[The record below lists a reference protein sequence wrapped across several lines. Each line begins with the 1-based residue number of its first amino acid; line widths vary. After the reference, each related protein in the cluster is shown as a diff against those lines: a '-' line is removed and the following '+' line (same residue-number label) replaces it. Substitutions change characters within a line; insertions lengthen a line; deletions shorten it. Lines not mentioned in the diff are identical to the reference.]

1 MSNEMLGFVGV
12 GRMGGPMVERLLAA
26 GHKVTIFD
34 ANEAALDALVEK
46 GATKATSS
54 QEVASVAEIVMTSL
68 PMPQILEQVA
78 LGDAGISSGSKV
90 KIMVDLSTTGP
101 AVAKKVSKGLAEKD
115 IIWLDCPVSGGI
127 AGAVAGS
134 LALMLSGPEAA
145 FERVK
150 PLVSIFGKPFYV
162 GADAGL
168 AQVAKLGNNLLAASA
183 VVVTSEVMA
192 MAVKAGLDPDIMIDI
207 INVSSGRNSATQ
219 DKFPRSVLTGT
230 FDFGFATGLSY
241 KDVRLCIDEAEAMG
255 VPMVA
260 GSAVRQMLAV
270 TNAKFGPDSDFTC
283 IAKVLE
289 EWAGVEIRSAK
300 K

>member
-1 MSNEMLGFVGV
+1 MSKEMLGFIGV

-26 GHKVTIFD
+26 GREVTIFD
-34 ANEAALDALVEK
+34 ANETAVDTLVKK
-46 GATKATSS
+46 GAIKATSS
-54 QEVASVAEIVMTSL
+54 EAVASVAEIVMTSL
-68 PMPQILEQVA
+68 PMPQILEKVA
-78 LGDAGISSGSKV
+78 LGEAGISSGSKV

-101 AVAKKVSKGLAEKD
+101 GVATRVSESLSTKG
-115 IIWLDCPVSGGI
+115 ITWVDCPVSGGI
-127 AGAVAGS
+127 AGAVAGT
-134 LALMLSGPEAA
+134 LALMLSGPKAA
-145 FERVK
+145 CDRIEPV
-150 PLVSIFGKPFYV
+150 VSHFGKPFFV
-162 GADAGL
+162 GEKAGL

-192 MAVKAGLDPDIMIDI
+192 MAVKAGLDPDIMIEI

-219 DKFPRSVLTGT
+219 DKFPRSVLPGT
-230 FDFGFATGLSY
+230 FDFGFTTGLSY

-270 TNAKFGPDSDFTC
+270 TNAKFGPDSDFTS
-283 IAKVLE
+283 IAKVVE

-300 K
+300 T